1 MVMRRVPFRPGIV
14 KDDTEYSQE
23 GTWTDGDHVRF
34 RRARPQKIGGFVK
47 ITDDTFTGTVR
58 GMHAWRDNSSIKY
71 LSLNTHVKNYVF
83 TGGSIHDITPVRS
96 SGSLGSDPFTT
107 ANEST
112 AVTVAHTDHGVA
124 AGDYVTFASGDAVG
138 GLDLD
143 ATFTVTSV
151 TSANAYVITAS
162 SAASSTATGG
172 GASVTFIYE
181 LTTGREDGVPGL
193 GWGTG
198 TWGSSTWSTARSA
211 SDLQARTTSAA
222 NFGENLLLVPR
233 YQGLY
238 QWSLSTTAVAA
249 RVTTAPTSIGSMF
262 VSPQRHVFLL
272 GTDMDAAGTTGT
284 YNPMRVMFSDQE
296 DSTSYVTTATNLAGD
311 VVLAEGNLIVAGK
324 STRLVNLIW
333 TDHSLYTARHI
344 GDIDFV
350 HEFQLAG
357 TSCGLVGPNAAA
369 IVDGR
374 AYWMASNQQFY
385 MYGGGQPQVIPCPVQ
400 DHIFDNIDAAQREK
414 VYASHNSMFNE
425 IWWLYPHDST
435 ECDRYVTYNYVENVW
450 SVGTF
455 DRSAMIDRGVY
466 DEPYMAGTDTYLY
479 SHENG
484 VDANGAVFSG
494 SITSAPFD
502 LEDGERVLELRRIVP
517 DVTLSSGGSV
527 FFQVRHR
534 RYPVATQT
542 TEASRQV
549 TETTSKLDYR
559 VQARQVSLK
568 ISNNGVGDDWRLG
581 DIRMDIT
588 QGGYR

>member
-1 MVMRRVPFRPGIV
+1 MRRIPFRPGIV

-112 AVTVAHTDHGVA
+112 AVTVAHTAHGVA

-172 GASVTFIYE
+172 GASVTFSYE

-211 SDLQARTTSAA
+211 SDLQLRTTSAA

-238 QWSLSTTAVAA
+238 QWSLSTSAVAT

-272 GTDMDAAGTTGT
+272 GTDMDATGTTGT

-425 IWWLYPHDST
+425 IWWLYPHDSD

-466 DEPYMAGTDTYLY
+466 DEPYMAGTDTFLY

-542 TEASRQV
+542 TETSRQV